1 MGFGG
6 RRAFRSLGMGFE
18 PLNPKFRYSGCEAY
32 TFLSLPSRERES
44 FKLIIIGFRALGL
57 YLGVLGY

>member
-1 MGFGG
+1 
-6 RRAFRSLGMGFE
+6 MGFE